1 MIWNIL
7 SGEDRLHRWKQ
18 LRINIKDLSLD
29 QQLLLIADFYS
40 KMPRGARSLDYYN
53 PAEWPTPWEILFHG
67 SFCISSI
74 SLLIFYT
81 LTLVDIE
88 HKVELYLI
96 EDSDGVYLLPI
107 IDDQFV
113 LNYQLGSVNNY
124 SEISDNFTVLQKY
137 PKEQIKSI
145 T

>member
-107 IDDQFV
+107 IDD
-113 LNYQLGSVNNY
+113 
-124 SEISDNFTVLQKY
+124 
-137 PKEQIKSI
+137 
-145 T
+145 